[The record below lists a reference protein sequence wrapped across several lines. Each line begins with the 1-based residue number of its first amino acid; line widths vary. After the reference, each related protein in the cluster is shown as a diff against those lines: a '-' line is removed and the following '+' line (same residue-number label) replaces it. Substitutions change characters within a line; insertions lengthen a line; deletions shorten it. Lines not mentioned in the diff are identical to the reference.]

1 MAIGPC
7 QFCFIHV
14 ALNGELM
21 VKLISKTYAETEDLV
36 ALISDQL
43 LTNRPTHNT
52 LPAPTSSSMQICST
66 VPACSTVV
74 TCSTM
79 PMDEAVACS
88 TVATSG
94 TVPVDE
100 ATASTVATCGDAP
113 IDGITA
119 CTMAI
124 DAQPPYILEDKIFKN
139 EMKHWTDDAIESGM
153 HVQTYP
159 TNRRS
164 NN

>member
-1 MAIGPC
+1 MLNFVYQVNIIVAIGPC
-7 QFCFIHV
+7 QFRFIHV

-21 VKLISKTYAETEDLV
+21 VKLISKTYEETEDLV
-36 ALISDQL
+36 ALISDLPFQL
-43 LTNRPTHNT
+43 LTTRPTHNT
-52 LPAPTSSSMQICST
+52 LPTSSSVQICST

-100 ATASTVATCGDAP
+100 ATASTVATCGDEP

-119 CTMAI
+119 CTMPIDEVKACNTAI
-124 DAQPPYILEDKIFKN
+124 THNATNWMLSSTAQPL
-139 EMKHWTDDAIESGM
+139 
-153 HVQTYP
+153 
-159 TNRRS
+159 
-164 NN
+164 